1 MKLRVTVA
9 IKLAASFGLCA
20 VLFIVLAAVGY
31 RTTSTSLEQAG
42 WVDHTHQVLTD
53 ISKLLSALQDAETGQ
68 RGYIIT
74 GLEEFL
80 EPYKVG
86 LAQEDVQRKELV
98 KLTADN
104 PNQQRRLEALE
115 PLIKERLALL
125 LQGIEVR
132 RTNSFEA
139 AQKFISAGTS
149 KKEMDETRKVI
160 TAMKEEEEGLLKK
173 RDAEA
178 AQSATT
184 TYWTLGLLALG
195 GSLFTVIIGMLL
207 WRNIAV
213 PLQGLT
219 GVAERIAAGD
229 LTASVAT
236 EERHDEV
243 GVLTQN
249 FQRMTQWLQSMA
261 TVAGKVSGGD
271 LRIQVTPQSE
281 RDVLGNAFA
290 EMVANLRRLTTEI
303 TESVNVLGSSASEI
317 STSTSQLAASA
328 TETATAVS
336 ETTTT
341 VEEVRQTAQV
351 ASQKARFVADSAQK
365 ASQISQSGKKA
376 TEESAAGMNRIKQQ
390 MDSIAESMVRLS
402 EQTQAIS
409 DIIASVDDIAQQSNL
424 LAVNAAIEAAKAGE
438 QGKGFAVVAQEV
450 KSLADQSK
458 QATAHVRTILSDIQ
472 KATSAAVMA
481 TEQGAKAVETGVR
494 QSSQAG
500 ESILALATSV
510 TEASQAAI
518 QIAASTQQQLTGVDQ
533 VATAMESIKQA
544 SGQNVAGA
552 KQMETAT
559 HNLNELGQR
568 LKQLVQRYK
577 V

>member
-20 VLFIVLAAVGY
+20 VLFIGLAAVGY

-53 ISKLLSALQDAETGQ
+53 LAKLLSSLQDAETGQ

-74 GLEEFL
+74 GLEDFL
-80 EPYKVG
+80 EPYKAG
-86 LAQEDVQRKELV
+86 LAQEDVHRKELV

-125 LQGIEVR
+125 LQGIELR
-132 RTNSFEA
+132 RTNDFAA
-139 AQKFISAGTS
+139 AQKFVTSGTS
-149 KKEMDETRKVI
+149 RKEMDETRKLI
-160 TAMKEEEEGLLKK
+160 TAMKDEEEVLLKK

-178 AQSATT
+178 AQSAIT

-195 GSLFTVIIGMLL
+195 GSLFTVIIGVLL

-219 GVAERIAAGD
+219 GVAERIALGD

-261 TVAGKVSGGD
+261 VVAGKVSGGD
-271 LRIQVTPQSE
+271 LRVQVTPQSE

-336 ETTTT
+336 ETTRSPGLKPVTPAPVSATT
-341 VEEVRQTAQV
+341 PEYSCPR
-351 ASQKARFVADSAQK
+351 
-365 ASQISQSGKKA
+365 
-376 TEESAAGMNRIKQQ
+376 M
-390 MDSIAESMVRLS
+390 
-402 EQTQAIS
+402 
-409 DIIASVDDIAQQSNL
+409 
-424 LAVNAAIEAAKAGE
+424 
-438 QGKGFAVVAQEV
+438 
-450 KSLADQSK
+450 
-458 QATAHVRTILSDIQ
+458 
-472 KATSAAVMA
+472 
-481 TEQGAKAVETGVR
+481 TG
-494 QSSQAG
+494 
-500 ESILALATSV
+500 
-510 TEASQAAI
+510 
-518 QIAASTQQQLTGVDQ
+518 
-533 VATAMESIKQA
+533 
-544 SGQNVAGA
+544 
-552 KQMETAT
+552 
-559 HNLNELGQR
+559 
-568 LKQLVQRYK
+568 
-577 V
+577 

>member
-20 VLFIVLAAVGY
+20 VLFIGLAAVGY

-53 ISKLLSALQDAETGQ
+53 LAKLLSSLQDAETGQ

-74 GLEEFL
+74 GLEDFL
-80 EPYKVG
+80 EPYKAG
-86 LAQEDVQRKELV
+86 LAQEDVHRKELV

-125 LQGIEVR
+125 LQGIELR
-132 RTNSFEA
+132 RTNDFAA
-139 AQKFISAGTS
+139 AQKFVTSGTS
-149 KKEMDETRKVI
+149 RKEMDETRKLI
-160 TAMKEEEEGLLKK
+160 TAMKDEEEVLLKK

-178 AQSATT
+178 AQSAIT

-195 GSLFTVIIGMLL
+195 GSLFTVIIGVLL

-219 GVAERIAAGD
+219 GVAERIALGD

-261 TVAGKVSGGD
+261 VVAGKVSGGD
-271 LRIQVTPQSE
+271 LRVQVTPQSE

-376 TEESAAGMNRIKQQ
+376 TDESAAGMNRIKQQ

-500 ESILALATSV
+500 ESILALANSV

>member
-1 MKLRVTVA
+1 MKLRITVA

-20 VLFIVLAAVGY
+20 ALFIVLATVGY

-53 ISKLLSALQDAETGQ
+53 LSKLTSSLQDAETGQ

-74 GLEEFL
+74 GLEDFL
-80 EPYKVG
+80 EPYKSG
-86 LAQEDVQRKELV
+86 LMQEDEYRRELV

-125 LQGIEVR
+125 HQGIELR
-132 RTNSFEA
+132 RTNNVEA
-139 AQKFISAGTS
+139 AQQFISEGVS
-149 KKEMDETRKVI
+149 KKVMDEVRKVI
-160 TAMKEEEEGLLKK
+160 KAMKDEEETLLKK
-173 RDAEA
+173 RDADA
-178 AQSATT
+178 AQSAAT

-195 GSLFTVIIGMLL
+195 GSLFTIIIGVLL
-207 WRNIAV
+207 WRNIAI
-213 PLQGLT
+213 PLQELAGA
-219 GVAERIAAGD
+219 AERIAVGD
-229 LTASVAT
+229 LTTSVAT

-249 FQRMTQWLQSMA
+249 FQRMTRWLQSMA
-261 TVAGKVSGGD
+261 AVAGKVSGGD
-271 LRIQVTPQSE
+271 LRVQVTPQSE

-365 ASQISQSGKKA
+365 ASQVSLAGKKA

-458 QATAHVRTILSDIQ
+458 QATAHVRIILSDIQ

-500 ESILALATSV
+500 ESILALANSV
-510 TEASQAAI
+510 TEASQAAT